1 MPDQPPT
8 RKLID
13 VGDLG
18 MEGDIPK
25 DVTPDLIRQIP
36 KQDDE
41 THVSGSIKT
50 KGVLPVGASVT
61 IKGTF

>member
-1 MPDQPPT
+1 
-8 RKLID
+8 
-13 VGDLG
+13 